1 MFYFY
6 FSLFVF
12 SNIFPQLVAPRTL
25 TAVLKAMRAVLHL
38 LQIFAFVSRSG
49 AFAPVAFSSQC
60 LLTSRCWVAPVLA
73 AVPDPT
79 GNDAAQRALEQAA
92 KLRQEA
98 ADLEE
103 ELAKGW

>member
-1 MFYFY
+1 
-6 FSLFVF
+6 
-12 SNIFPQLVAPRTL
+12 
-25 TAVLKAMRAVLHL
+25 MRAVLHL

-49 AFAPVAFSSQC
+49 AFAPVAFSSQS
-60 LLTSRCWVAPVLA
+60 LLTRRAPVLA